1 MPRNDKAIPRKT
13 QKLVFQQAK
22 SRCSFCDESNVS
34 LLELH
39 HIVSRADGGSN
50 DPHNLLLV
58 CKNCHGLVEAGDIS
72 LEEVMKKKQS
82 LGAIIHQM
90 PKRDEGKGNNVNISG
105 GVSSSIVANNLT
117 INNGA
122 KSTRINYPKGAIGA
136 NLDKNNYI
144 QHLVKRYYDFR
155 NADSGYGAKR
165 PFHYGVIH
173 KNIESKFKA
182 KTYFIPEE
190 RFEELATYLKGRIN
204 ATIQGKR
211 NKSNGVKNYS
221 TFEEYLDELNS

>member
-1 MPRNDKAIPRKT
+1 MPRNDKAIPKKN
-13 QKLVFQQAK
+13 QKLVFQQAN

-39 HIVSRADGGSN
+39 HIVPRAEGGSN

-72 LEEVMKKKQS
+72 LEEVIKKKQS

-90 PKRDEGKGNNVNISG
+90 PKRDESKGNNVKISG
-105 GVSSSIVANNLT
+105 SVNSSIVANNLT
-117 INNGA
+117 INNGT
-122 KSTRINYPKGAIGA
+122 KSTKKDHPKGSIGA
-136 NLDKNNYI
+136 NLDKKNYI
-144 QHLVKRYYDFR
+144 RHLVKRYHDFR
-155 NADSGYGAKR
+155 KADSSYGAKR
-165 PFHYGVIH
+165 SFHYGAIH

-190 RFEELATYLKGRIN
+190 KFEDLATYLQGRIN

-211 NKSNGVKNYS
+211 NKSNRIKNYS
-221 TFEEYLDELNS
+221 TYEEYLEELYS

>member
-1 MPRNDKAIPRKT
+1 MPRNDKAIPKKN
-13 QKLVFQQAK
+13 QKLVFQQAN

-39 HIVSRADGGSN
+39 HIVPRAEGGSN

-58 CKNCHGLVEAGDIS
+58 CKNCHGLIEAGDIS
-72 LEEVMKKKQS
+72 LEEVIKKKQS

-105 GVSSSIVANNLT
+105 GVNSSIVANNLT
-117 INNGA
+117 INNGS
-122 KSTRINYPKGAIGA
+122 KSSNKEYPKGSIGA
-136 NLDKNNYI
+136 NLDKKNYI

-155 NADSGYGAKR
+155 KADSSYGAKR
-165 PFHYGVIH
+165 PFHHSVIH

-182 KTYFIPEE
+182 KTYFIPED
-190 RFEELATYLKGRIN
+190 RFDELATYLKGRIN
-204 ATIQGKR
+204 VTIQGKR
-211 NKSNGVKNYS
+211 NKSKGVKNFS
-221 TFEEYLDELNS
+221 TFEQYVDELYS